1 MFRILV
7 SPRLLTLKNSVTG
20 RSVARKAP
28 FLAIG
33 LAFWI
38 LLYIGACKGLFY
50 IRGVDIVGDV
60 LAEKLFSMIFF
71 SLTGFLALSNV
82 ITALSSFYLSGD
94 LAFLFSKPVQTR
106 DILGLKTFESV
117 LNSSW
122 MVMAFMPP
130 VFIAY
135 GESYHAAPVYYLLL
149 AATLVALILIAAG
162 IGVSMAHLLARLFPA
177 KRSREV
183 LLGLGLLL
191 FILLYA
197 IIKTSI
203 PRSAGGPG
211 DLIGSL
217 LRFNTDSPLLPGYWM
232 TECLFPPLRH
242 KEIHFFYAALLISNA
257 AFFVLMSFFIGNA
270 LYRKNRELIQPSS
283 PRPAKWMSKSFF
295 PGRIPAVLLKDMKV
309 FSRDTGQWSQVFI
322 IGALVFVYVYNFRSA
337 PLQAMAGLTPFIREI
352 LVLVNMAMAG
362 LVLSAVAARFLYTS
376 VSLEGRAFWLIR
388 AAPVDMRSFLRE
400 KLLYGCIPLAV
411 LISLL
416 VFLTNSAMG
425 VKGPLMA
432 VSLGMTIMLSVSIS
446 GLATGLGAAYPK
458 FKYENIASVSMSL
471 GAMAFM
477 LIAFS
482 LVLGTLL
489 VGSRAYYLWRMRP
502 PSAMGAGGL
511 AEIIICIC
519 LILFLNAAAFFL
531 PLRFGERHLRK
542 NAEF

>member
-7 SPRLLTLKNSVTG
+7 SSRLLTLKNSFTV
-20 RSVARKAP
+20 RSVTRKAP
-28 FLAIG
+28 FFVIG
-33 LAFWI
+33 LVFWI
-38 LLYIGACKGLFY
+38 LLYIGSCRGLSY
-50 IRGVDIVGDV
+50 IKGVDIVGDV
-60 LAEKLFSMIFF
+60 LAEKLFSMISF
-71 SLTGFLALSNV
+71 SLSGFLVLSNV

-94 LAFLFSKPVQTR
+94 LAFLFSKPMQTR

-122 MVMAFMPP
+122 MVIVFMPP

-135 GESYHAAPVYYLLL
+135 GKSYHAAPVYYFLL
-149 AATLVALILIAAG
+149 AAVLFAFILIPAG
-162 IGVSMAHLLARLFPA
+162 IGASMAHVLARLFPA
-177 KRSREV
+177 KRSRDV

-191 FILLYA
+191 FILVYA

-217 LRFNTDSPLLPGYWM
+217 LRFNTDSTLLPGYWV
-232 TECLFPPLRH
+232 TECLFPLLRH
-242 KEIHFFYAALLISNA
+242 QEIHFFYAGLLMSNA

-283 PRPAKWMSKSFF
+283 PRPANWMPKGFF
-295 PGRIPAVLLKDMKV
+295 PGGIRAVPFKDIKV
-309 FSRDTGQWSQVFI
+309 FSRDAGQWSQVFI
-322 IGALVFVYVYNFRSA
+322 IGALVFVYVYNFRSV
-337 PLQAMAGLTPFIREI
+337 PLEAMAGLTPFIREI
-352 LVLVNMAMAG
+352 MVLVNMAMAG

-376 VSLEGRAFWLIR
+376 VSIEGKAFWLVR

-400 KLLYGCIPLAV
+400 KLLFGCIPLTL
-411 LISLL
+411 LIALL

-425 VKGPLMA
+425 VSGPLMA
-432 VSLGMTIMLSVSIS
+432 VSLGTTILLSVSIS
-446 GLATGLGAAYPK
+446 GLGTGLGAAYPK

-482 LVLGTLL
+482 LVLCTLL
-489 VGSRAYYLWRMRP
+489 VGSRAYYLWHMRP
-502 PSAMGAGGL
+502 APAMGGTL
-511 AEIIICIC
+511 AEIIVCVC
-519 LILFLNAAAFFL
+519 LILSLNATAFFL
-531 PLRFGERHLRK
+531 PLRLGERRLRR
-542 NAEF
+542 NADL